1 MDIKQLEKILISKN
15 GSEKDFPFNDDVMVF
30 KVMNKMFALILC
42 KEIPLNINL
51 KCLPQDALAYREIYE
66 CVNSGYHM
74 NKKYWNTITIDGT
87 MKDEILID
95 MINESY
101 DLVVAKL
108 TKKERNELSL
118 KG

>member
-1 MDIKQLEKILISKN
+1 MNLEQLENILISKK
-15 GSEKDFPFNDDVMVF
+15 SSIKEYPFSDDIMVF
-30 KVMNKMFALILC
+30 KVMNKMFGLIFL
-42 KEIPLNINL
+42 KELPFKINL
-51 KCLPQDALAYREIYE
+51 KCLPQDSLAYREIYE

-74 NKKYWNTITIDGT
+74 NKKHWITITIDGT

-108 TKKERNELSL
+108 TKKERNKLL
-118 KG
+118 L

>member
-1 MDIKQLEKILISKN
+1 
-15 GSEKDFPFNDDVMVF
+15 
-30 KVMNKMFALILC
+30 
-42 KEIPLNINL
+42 
-51 KCLPQDALAYREIYE
+51 
-66 CVNSGYHM
+66 
-74 NKKYWNTITIDGT
+74 
-87 MKDEILID
+87 MKDDILID